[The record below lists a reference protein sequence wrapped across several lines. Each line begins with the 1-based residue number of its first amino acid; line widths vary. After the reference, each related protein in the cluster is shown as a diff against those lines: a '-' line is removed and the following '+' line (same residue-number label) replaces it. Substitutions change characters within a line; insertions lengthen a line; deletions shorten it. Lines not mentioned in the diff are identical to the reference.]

1 MKPLIH
7 IIFIKIFIVL
17 ILWLFYTAFA
27 KIRMELFICKSIATS
42 IVKRR
47 IALPFLFRLNSC
59 CMRLLPDPCVNIL
72 LCIAYFYIAI
82 MVSNSRSGI
91 GINHRY
97 NFFCR
102 FYIRLVHVY
111 SISFTLFSIK
121 SISSFD
127 KLYFLYNCLSIPLI
141 VSFQSM
147 SELRVKS

>member
-7 IIFIKIFIVL
+7 IIFIKVFIAL

-27 KIRMELFICKSIATS
+27 KVCMELFICKSIATS

-47 IALPFLFRLNSC
+47 IALPFFFRSNSC
-59 CMRLLPDPCVNIL
+59 CMCLLAYPCVNIL